1 MNRLFLSLI
10 LLGLCYISALADSF
24 GVFGM
29 IINKSTGEPVDE
41 VK

>member
-1 MNRLFLSLI
+1 MKNLFVSF
-10 LLGLCYISALADSF
+10 LLATLCSISMYADSF